1 MAKKQSV
8 SSVQDGQI
16 KKKKM
21 LIKSKMKKRID
32 YSDIPASTLKEL
44 AGAKRVGRPSKG
56 DAKQLIAI
64 RIDVELL
71 AKLKKLAAKK
81 DNYYQTLIHEILE
94 AAVKKA
100 A

>member
-1 MAKKQSV
+1 MVKKQSV
-8 SSVQDGQI
+8 SSVRGGPI
-16 KKKKM
+16 KKKEMSTRTK
-21 LIKSKMKKRID
+21 KNSKID
-32 YSDIPASTLKEL
+32 YSDIPASTDKEL
-44 AGAKRVGRPSKG
+44 TNAKRVGRPSKG